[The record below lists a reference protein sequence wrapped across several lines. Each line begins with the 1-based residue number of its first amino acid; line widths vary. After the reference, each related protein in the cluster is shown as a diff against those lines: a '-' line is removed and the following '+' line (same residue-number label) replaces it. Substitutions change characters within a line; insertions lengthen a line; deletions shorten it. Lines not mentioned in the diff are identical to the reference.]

1 MALNVPVAICVTKI
15 DMTPPNILEQTINM
29 LVKVLKSPG
38 SRYVHICIEGRG
50 LIKRR
55 IPVFVENAQQAVDCA
70 RFLGHPLEGASSGRY
85 VSFPASVMAEWLMS
99 DYVRY
104 SWFQTLPARNYHY

>member
-1 MALNVPVAICVTKI
+1 MFRADEKEHLGVAMALNVPVAICVTKI

-38 SRYVHICIEGRG
+38 SRYVHVCMKGRG
-50 LIKRR
+50 LMNRR

-70 RFLGHPLEGASSGRY
+70 RFLGHPLEGASSGR
-85 VSFPASVMAEWLMS
+85 
-99 DYVRY
+99 
-104 SWFQTLPARNYHY
+104 

>member
-1 MALNVPVAICVTKI
+1 MN
-15 DMTPPNILEQTINM
+15 
-29 LVKVLKSPG
+29 
-38 SRYVHICIEGRG
+38 
-50 LIKRR
+50 RR

-85 VSFPASVMAEWLMS
+85 VQSPDCMTKVWLIS

-104 SWFQTLPARNYHY
+104 SWCPTLPARNYHY